1 MRSYHPL
8 SCAVTDL
15 AACSR
20 PGHRYLSRSRGEL
33 PDWWMPCGLPQV
45 RHEVDTYLR
54 TLERNR
60 YRQPSGA
67 CRNWLV
73 PHGLL
78 SVKKPP
84 VSPPGTFNDL
94 MISIA
99 MKLGLEGSNC

>member
-20 PGHRYLSRSRGEL
+20 PGHRYLSRSRGKV

-54 TLERNR
+54 TLAEIDIVNHR
-60 YRQPSGA
+60 G
-67 CRNWLV
+67 LV
-73 PHGLL
+73 AIGSSHTVCYLL
-78 SVKKPP
+78 KSLQYLHLNVQ
-84 VSPPGTFNDL
+84 
-94 MISIA
+94 
-99 MKLGLEGSNC
+99 